1 MNKRLLFIELGI
13 FIIVVIILISLGA
26 IKKNNTT
33 NANSSDET
41 NNKTEV
47 INAEKIQV
55 FMFHSTQRC
64 VTCIAIGKLANETV
78 QEYFSSEL
86 TNGKIEFQ
94 EINIDLPE
102 NKELAQKFQ
111 ASGSSLFIN
120 PIYNNQDHISQDTNI
135 WRLTSNPNQFKSY
148 LKSKLEKY
156 SFN

>member
-1 MNKRLLFIELGI
+1 MNKRLLLIEVGI
-13 FIIVVIILISLGA
+13 FLIIAALFISWGM
-26 IKKNNTT
+26 IKNNG
-33 NANSSDET
+33 S
-41 NNKTEV
+41 V
-47 INAEKIQV
+47 IRSTSQAKSEIIAVDKIQV

-64 VTCIAIGKLANETV
+64 STCRAIGKLSGEAVN
-78 QEYFSSEL
+78 EYFAAEVAA
-86 TNGKIEFQ
+86 GKIEFR